1 MADTRLHESSCS
13 IARSLGVLGERWT
26 FLILREALAGTTRF
40 AEFRDALGV
49 AADVLSDRLSTLVDH
64 GVMYREPY
72 QEPGRRTRFAY
83 HLTDAGRELHVVLA
97 SLQQWGDKYLPWPD
111 GPTIEQRAIRTE
123 RPVHVAFIDDLGH
136 EIPAG
141 DVATIR
147 TGAYPKAG
155 AR

>member
-1 MADTRLHESSCS
+1 VPDA
-13 IARSLGVLGERWT
+13 
-26 FLILREALAGTTRF
+26 REALAGTTRF

-111 GPTIEQRAIRTE
+111 GPTAHCSDPIVSTCQKVAVPSKVIVTTTRISSACALLVISPIRPAMTAIVPRT
-123 RPVHVAFIDDLGH
+123 VV
-136 EIPAG
+136 
-141 DVATIR
+141 IR
-147 TGAYPKAG
+147 LNTSPKRG
-155 AR
+155 